1 MIYTLSIILGII
13 QALTEFLPI
22 SSSAHLILFRAW
34 LDFDFV
40 DGLTFDVALHVG
52 TLLAIIVYFNKDI
65 AALTRG
71 LFSSFAKAGAKNDV
85 ERRLAWYVVAA
96 IIPAALA
103 GAFLETAIETYV
115 RNPSVIVVTLVLGGF
130 LFLVVEK
137 RVQHKLALEKL
148 TLGGAVLIGL
158 AQTLALIPGVSR
170 SGITIAIGMTQKL
183 KREEAARFSFLMSAP
198 LLFGAGL
205 KKSLDLRGY
214 TMQEGEMG
222 VLLVGLV
229 TSAIVGWLVIKFLIG
244 FLRNH
249 GLGLFAY
256 YRFALAAVVAVYLL
270 TATT

>member
-1 MIYTLSIILGII
+1 MIYTLSIILGIV

-52 TLLAIIVYFNKDI
+52 TLIAIVVYFFGDI
-65 AALTRG
+65 AAIAKGFFGSLVRWNVRG
-71 LFSSFAKAGAKNDV
+71 DAHQ
-85 ERRLAWYVVAA
+85 RLAWFVIAA
-96 IIPAALA
+96 CVPAALA
-103 GAFLETAIETYV
+103 GAFLEAAIEIYA
-115 RNPSVIVVTLVLGGF
+115 RNPVVIVVTLVLGGV
-130 LFLVVEK
+130 LFLVVE
-137 RVQHKLALEKL
+137 RAVSHKHDLSRL
-148 TLGGAVLIGL
+148 TFGGAMLIGL
-158 AQTLALIPGVSR
+158 FQTLALIPGVSR
-170 SGITIAIGMTQKL
+170 SGITIAVGMTQKL

-205 KKSLDLRGY
+205 KKALDLAGY
-214 TMQEGEMG
+214 TLQEGEVA
-222 VLLVGLV
+222 VLVTGLV
-229 TSAIVGWLVIKFLIG
+229 ASAVVGWLVIRFLLG

-270 TATT
+270 STR